1 MNKKELRQT
10 IRERKRQFTQQQ
22 LDELSLSVI
31 SKLKEHPRLQ
41 GAQTILLY
49 YSLPDEV
56 CTHKLIDE
64 LKDKRI
70 ILPKVIDKENMIL
83 CEYNSPADLC
93 MGAFNIMEPAGNVFD
108 NYDSIDLAVI
118 PGMAFD
124 ACGNRLG
131 RGKGY
136 YDRMLSRLAHIYKIG
151 ICFHF
156 QLVDN
161 VPTEATDIKMDEII
175 LDEG

>member
-1 MNKKELRQT
+1 MNKKELRQA

-31 SKLKEHPRLQ
+31 SKLKEHPRFQ
-41 GAQTILLY
+41 KAQTILLY

-56 CTHKLIDE
+56 CTHNLIDE
-64 LKDKRI
+64 LKDKKI

-83 CEYNSPADLC
+83 CEYNSPVDLSK
-93 MGAFNIMEPAGNVFD
+93 GAFNIMEPAGSIFES
-108 NYDSIDLAVI
+108 YDSIDLAVI

-124 ACGNRLG
+124 ARGNRLG

-136 YDRMLSRLAHIYKIG
+136 YDRTLSKLARVYKIG
-151 ICFHF
+151 VCFPF
-156 QLVDN
+156 QLVDE
-161 VPTEATDIKMDEII
+161 VPTEATDIKMDEI
-175 LDEG
+175 LFG